1 MEYASWNFATLYLIG
16 LVQSSPIQSPVLVFQ
31 LAIITYP
38 VPYKYQTQIKLQFF
52 KQLINFLIND
62 TLTQTIFNDDF

>member
-16 LVQSSPIQSPVLVFQ
+16 LVQSNPESSPDFPTGQPTLSW
-31 LAIITYP
+31 
-38 VPYKYQTQIKLQFF
+38 YKLSNTKLQFF

-62 TLTQTIFNDDF
+62 TLA